1 MLRHAAAV
9 AFGILLGAAPL
20 SAQVVFTVTTPSA
33 DVHKAP
39 TQSSVVIAEVPRGM
53 TFDVI
58 RNLGS
63 WVRVP
68 WPGGDDGYGYLHVSW
83 GTTGNARPT
92 PAPGAGAQSTPSSPA
107 SPPAAR
113 PAAPLPAFETPVR
126 SQPRT
131 VAPAPRALVSLPSH
145 VVGVGGQ
152 ATGGPLGF
160 SASGRYWPKRT
171 LGIQL
176 EMGRSTWGKGNRP
189 SAFDIAPSVV
199 YSPPDAV
206 ASDFWIRPYV
216 GGGFMVSR
224 ATRSS
229 AFGDVLG
236 PSEVDNGL
244 GYQAFGGAEVTWS
257 AIPALS
263 VSADLRRQSAPTPFA
278 DSRTGRY
285 AFSMS
290 VHWYAK

>member
-1 MLRHAAAV
+1 MLRRAVAV

-39 TQSSVVIAEVPRGM
+39 TQSSVVIGKAPRDM
-53 TFDVI
+53 TFDVV

-63 WVRVP
+63 WVKVQ
-68 WPGGDDGYGYLHVSW
+68 WPGGDDGYGYLHLSW
-83 GTTGNARPT
+83 GTIGNARPA
-92 PAPGAGAQSTPSSPA
+92 PAPAAGAQSATSSPA

-113 PAAPLPAFETPVR
+113 PAAPPPAAATPVR

-131 VAPAPRALVSLPSH
+131 VAPAPRALASLPSH

-152 ATGGPLGF
+152 ATSGPLGF

-189 SAFDIAPSVV
+189 SAFDVAPSVV
-199 YSPPDAV
+199 YSTPDAV

-216 GGGFMVSR
+216 GGGLMLSR
-224 ATRSS
+224 ATRSNVS
-229 AFGDVLG
+229 SGVLG

-257 AIPALS
+257 AIPAFS
-263 VSADLRRQSAPTPFA
+263 VSADLRRQSAPTPLA